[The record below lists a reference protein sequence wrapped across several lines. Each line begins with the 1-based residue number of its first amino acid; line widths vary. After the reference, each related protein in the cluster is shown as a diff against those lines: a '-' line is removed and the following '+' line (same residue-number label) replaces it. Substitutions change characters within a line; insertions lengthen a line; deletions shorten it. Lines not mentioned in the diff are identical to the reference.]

1 MAPVLSRRERDRS
14 LSHRSE
20 LLPVMITPYA
30 FSTRMSLQSSVRK
43 LFQKELDELSNVIKD
58 NRAKLGSM
66 REKTDHTKSS
76 ADNEERDEPT
86 LSRLV
91 SSAEPAP
98 IDIIAFG
105 KRLAEIIANQ
115 PASEPRLYQ
124 LK

>member
-1 MAPVLSRRERDRS
+1 MNRLLS
-14 LSHRSE
+14 
-20 LLPVMITPYA
+20 
-30 FSTRMSLQSSVRK
+30 
-43 LFQKELDELSNVIKD
+43 
-58 NRAKLGSM
+58 
-66 REKTDHTKSS
+66 
-76 ADNEERDEPT
+76 

>member
-1 MAPVLSRRERDRS
+1 M
-14 LSHRSE
+14 
-20 LLPVMITPYA
+20 
-30 FSTRMSLQSSVRK
+30 
-43 LFQKELDELSNVIKD
+43 SNVVKY

-66 REKTDHTKSS
+66 RQKTDHTKSS

>member
-1 MAPVLSRRERDRS
+1 
-14 LSHRSE
+14 
-20 LLPVMITPYA
+20 
-30 FSTRMSLQSSVRK
+30 
-43 LFQKELDELSNVIKD
+43 
-58 NRAKLGSM
+58 M

-86 LSRLV
+86 LSLSLSLSRLV

>member
-1 MAPVLSRRERDRS
+1 
-14 LSHRSE
+14 
-20 LLPVMITPYA
+20 
-30 FSTRMSLQSSVRK
+30 MSLESSVR
-43 LFQKELDELSNVIKD
+43 LFQKELGELSNVVKY

-105 KRLAEIIANQ
+105 RRDHRQ
-115 PASEPRLYQ
+115 PAGLRTSTLPIEIMN
-124 LK
+124 

>member
-1 MAPVLSRRERDRS
+1 MSVQSIADKLFETERD
-14 LSHRSE
+14 E
-20 LLPVMITPYA
+20 
-30 FSTRMSLQSSVRK
+30 F
-43 LFQKELDELSNVIKD
+43 SNVIKD

-66 REKTDHTKSS
+66 REKTDHTKKLCRQRG
-76 ADNEERDEPT
+76 ADEPT

-91 SSAEPAP
+91 SSAEPAQ

-115 PASEPRLYQ
+115 PASEPQLYQ